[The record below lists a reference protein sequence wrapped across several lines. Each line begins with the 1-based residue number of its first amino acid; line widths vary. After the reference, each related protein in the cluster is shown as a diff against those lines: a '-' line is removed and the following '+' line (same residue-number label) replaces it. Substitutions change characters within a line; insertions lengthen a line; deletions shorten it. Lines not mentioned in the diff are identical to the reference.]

1 MNKNPTSRRVNN
13 GERRLLLNNNT
24 VGSFVLSEGLYGR
37 EYLTSTIK
45 GMMSC
50 SPISTNEGEP
60 LFTGA
65 IIRFFGK
72 DAAGKSFKFRI
83 WLCKNA
89 GSNVRVSLLGAGVA
103 TLGTKTGMAG
113 SPVGAADMHAH
124 GITFALATTGSTPRG
139 PGAQLYTAL
148 GATVQI
154 HSPLNNEVA
163 ELLLPELCSSSDIL
177 IEFEFNDATEANA
190 SVELI
195 G

>member
-13 GERRLLLNNNT
+13 GERRLLLDNNT
-24 VGSFVLSEGLYGR
+24 VGGFALSEGLYVR
-37 EYLTSTIK
+37 EYLTSTVK
-45 GMMSC
+45 GIVSC
-50 SPISTNEGEP
+50 SPISTNQGEP

-72 DAAGKSFKFRI
+72 DAAGKSFRFRI

-89 GSNVRVSLLGAGVA
+89 GINVRLSLLGAGIA
-103 TLGTKTGMAG
+103 TLGTKVGMAG
-113 SPVGAADMHAH
+113 SPVGANDLHAH
-124 GITFALATTGSTPRG
+124 GITFALASTGSDPRG
-139 PGAQLYTAL
+139 PGSQLYTAL

-177 IEFEFNDATEANA
+177 IEFEFVDATEANA
-190 SVELI
+190 SVEMI
-195 G
+195 S